1 MPEKITWSLNVQ
13 VAGGPKILASKTL
26 DVDAYDMIQVS
37 VGDGANGAKVDVQP
51 GDTGVQLLLISSD
64 QYGADLTY
72 SVNAAESDA
81 AKRIKLDALQLLLG
95 VGAVGLL
102 KDPPKSLFFYNAL
115 SIAASIQIL
124 VGRDA
129 TP

>member
-1 MPEKITWSLNVQ
+1 MSEKITWSLNVQ
-13 VAGGPKILASKTL
+13 VAGGPKIVASKTVE
-26 DVDAYDMIQVS
+26 VDAYDMIQVS
-37 VGDGANGAKVDVQP
+37 VEAGANGVKVDVQP
-51 GDTGVQLLLISSD
+51 GDGVQLLLISSD

-81 AKRIKLDALQLLLG
+81 TKRIKLDALQLLLG

-102 KDPPKSLFFYNAL
+102 KDPPKSLFFYNAMGK
-115 SIAASIQIL
+115 AASIQIL